1 MFEPHKHS
9 SALESAQ
16 FELEEEAGLRSSR
29 WLSLLE
35 EGVSAPF
42 DKYSNNTFFPFLA
55 LDCEEV
61 PQPRPLDD
69 EEHISVLRNIGHE
82 QLMRWVCEGRINV
95 LSSYTALL
103 GISKLRQMGVELD
116 PRDDHCF

>member
-29 WLSLLE
+29 WLPLLE

-55 LDCEEV
+55 LDC
-61 PQPRPLDD
+61 